1 MGSVQF
7 ESGLPGELAV
17 HCVDLPEAIGRA
29 IRSDLGTAPGPVE
42 PRGRVTVHGSGEGRA
57 TSAPRESMLGDAG
70 DGLVV
75 GWTADGAVVVD
86 DGARIE
92 LSGTSDDLLVRV
104 GSGVDGWRLLR
115 DIVRPAIQV
124 AAVGH
129 GTVVAHA
136 AAVDV
141 GGTTVV
147 IAGWSESG
155 KTETALAL
163 VENGASF
170 LGDKWTILARGVST
184 GPNDVIVGPFPN
196 RVGVRRWV
204 LPYLPR
210 LDAALGR
217 ADHARLAAGGAVAA
231 TARRVRSATRGSR
244 PLDAVIGPVGD
255 LASLT
260 DTIRLSPDAVRRA
273 YGDNSLAGQPVLGAL
288 VLLDTIEPGAA
299 ARIGRLDPRS
309 AAVAMA
315 RSAAYERRR
324 FHLLGERLAGREPAM
339 VPGFEIV
346 AREADAIEALLST
359 VATYRLRAPFPAD
372 PSIAAGLIGGIL

>member
-1 MGSVQF
+1 VQF
-7 ESGLPGELAV
+7 ECGLPGELAV
-17 HCVDLPEAIGRA
+17 HCVDLPAAVGRA
-29 IRSDLGTAPGPVE
+29 ISRDLGTAPSPAQ
-42 PRGRVTVHGSGEGRA
+42 PRGRVTIHGSDGGRA
-57 TSAPRESMLGDAG
+57 MSGPRESILGDAG

-92 LSGTSDDLLVRV
+92 LRGTSDDLHVQV
-104 GSGVDGWRLLR
+104 GSDADGWRLLR

-124 AAVGH
+124 AALGH

-136 AAVDV
+136 AAVEV

-163 VENGASF
+163 VESGASF
-170 LGDKWTILARGVST
+170 LGDKWTVLAHRGSSEP
-184 GPNDVIVGPFPN
+184 GDVIVGPFPN

-210 LDAALGR
+210 LAAALGR
-217 ADHARLAAGGAVAA
+217 PEHARLAAGAAIAA
-231 TARRVRSATRGSR
+231 TARRVRSATRGNR
-244 PLDAVIGPVGD
+244 PLDAVIGPVGV

-260 DTIRLSPDAVRRA
+260 DTIRMSPDAVRQA
-273 YGDNSLAGQPVLGAL
+273 YGDDRPAGEQVLGAL
-288 VLLDTIEPGAA
+288 ILLDTIEPGGEAG
-299 ARIGRLDPRS
+299 IERLDSRS

-324 FHLLGERLAGREPAM
+324 YHLLGERLAGREPSIL
-339 VPGFEIV
+339 PGFEIV
-346 AREADAIEALLST
+346 AREANTIEALLAN

-372 PSIAAGLIGGIL
+372 PTIAAGLIGSIL

>member
-1 MGSVQF
+1 VGSVQF
-7 ESGLPGELAV
+7 ECGLPGDLAV
-17 HCVDLPEAIGRA
+17 RCVDLTPFVGRA
-29 IRSDLGTAPGPVE
+29 ISRDLGTAPNPAE
-42 PRGRVTVHGSGEGRA
+42 PRGRVTIQGVEGGRA
-57 TSAPRESMLGDAG
+57 TSAPLESMLGDAG

-92 LSGTSDDLLVRV
+92 LRGTSDDVLVRV
-104 GSGVDGWRLLR
+104 GSDVDGWRLLR
-115 DIVRPAIQV
+115 DVVRPAIQV
-124 AAVGH
+124 AALGR

-136 AAVDV
+136 AAVEVD
-141 GGTTVV
+141 GTTVV

-163 VENGASF
+163 VESGASF
-170 LGDKWTILARGVST
+170 LGDKWTVLAHRSSAEPG
-184 GPNDVIVGPFPN
+184 DVIVGPFPN

-210 LDAALGR
+210 LATALGR
-217 ADHARLAAGGAVAA
+217 PRHARLAAGAAVAA
-231 TARRVRSATRGSR
+231 AAGRVRSATRGSR
-244 PLDAVIGPVGD
+244 TLDAVIGPIGA
-255 LASLT
+255 LAGLT
-260 DTIRLSPDAVRRA
+260 DTVRLSPDAVRRA
-273 YGDNSLAGQPVLGAL
+273 YGDDRPTSEPILGAL
-288 VLLDTIEPGAA
+288 ILLDTIEAGGDAG
-299 ARIGRLDPRS
+299 IGRLDARS

-324 FHLLGERLAGREPAM
+324 YHLLGERLAGREPSI

-346 AREADAIEALLST
+346 AREADAIEALLAN

-372 PSIAAGLIGGIL
+372 PTIAAGLISSVL

>member
-1 MGSVQF
+1 
-7 ESGLPGELAV
+7 
-17 HCVDLPEAIGRA
+17 
-29 IRSDLGTAPGPVE
+29 
-42 PRGRVTVHGSGEGRA
+42 
-57 TSAPRESMLGDAG
+57 MLGDAG

-92 LSGTSDDLLVRV
+92 LRGTSDDVLVRV
-104 GSGVDGWRLLR
+104 GSDVDGWRLLR
-115 DIVRPAIQV
+115 DVVRPAIQV
-124 AAVGH
+124 AAVGR

-136 AAVDV
+136 AAVEVD
-141 GGTTVV
+141 GTTVV

-163 VENGASF
+163 VESGASF
-170 LGDKWTILARGVST
+170 LGDKWTVLAHRSSAEPG
-184 GPNDVIVGPFPN
+184 DVIVGPFPN

-210 LDAALGR
+210 LATALGR
-217 ADHARLAAGGAVAA
+217 PRHARLAAGAAVAA
-231 TARRVRSATRGSR
+231 TAGRVRSATRGSR
-244 PLDAVIGPVGD
+244 TLDAVIGPIGA
-255 LASLT
+255 LAGLT
-260 DTIRLSPDAVRRA
+260 DTVRLSPDAVRRA
-273 YGDNSLAGQPVLGAL
+273 YGDDRPTSEPILGAL
-288 VLLDTIEPGAA
+288 ILLDTIEAGGDAG
-299 ARIGRLDPRS
+299 IGRLDARS

-324 FHLLGERLAGREPAM
+324 YHLLGERLAGREPSI

-346 AREADAIEALLST
+346 AREADAIEALLAN

-372 PSIAAGLIGGIL
+372 PTIAAGLIGSVL